1 MRYHEV
7 NSATNGI
14 LAIWAG
20 RFERSAR
27 HGLGRFHND

>member
-1 MRYHEV
+1 MSTLRVRYHEI

-20 RFERSAR
+20 RFEDRRGTA
-27 HGLGRFHND
+27 